1 MFEPKQ
7 YASIYCKI
15 SLIHVVVGQ
24 KRAGTTT
31 IIVAV
36 LWICKVQRSLQPKR
50 LKSHR
55 NYVVKN
61 EICLKMS
68 FSQSTVWRWCQT
80 SSVKQPYQES
90 KSNSLLRL
98 GNNQIMFCFLV
109 NQLDKSGL
117 CRTFYRLWMVSTRTL
132 CLWILVIYFKWVR
145 TLEFQWKL
153 EGVNHGFCG

>member
-15 SLIHVVVGQ
+15 SLIHVVVSQ

-61 EICLKMS
+61 EICHKMS

-98 GNNQIMFCFLV
+98 GNNQIMFCFLALLSLHMWDLRAFFV
-109 NQLDKSGL
+109 FLASIQICNNT
-117 CRTFYRLWMVSTRTL
+117 TFGRKKRKMLTL
-132 CLWILVIYFKWVR
+132 SSLI
-145 TLEFQWKL
+145 
-153 EGVNHGFCG
+153 

>member
-55 NYVVKN
+55 NYVVRMRFVLK
-61 EICLKMS
+61 CLFLSLMMMPNIK
-68 FSQSTVWRWCQT
+68 CQ
-80 SSVKQPYQES
+80 QPYQES
-90 KSNSLLRL
+90 KSVAFSDWETTKSCSVFLLYFHCTCETGEPFLSFWQASKYAIIRRL
-98 GNNQIMFCFLV
+98 VEKKKENTNTFKF
-109 NQLDKSGL
+109 DK
-117 CRTFYRLWMVSTRTL
+117 
-132 CLWILVIYFKWVR
+132 
-145 TLEFQWKL
+145 
-153 EGVNHGFCG
+153 